1 MTPHSHISRGLTL
14 IEVLMALTVLTIGLT
29 GAMASVV
36 YASGSLARSVHVGE
50 ATMLAQSLA
59 SALASVPYT
68 AQLAGNASPFA
79 DTNAG
84 NNGDIA
90 DSALL
95 YAGSSV
101 PTGSSAP
108 DHAESE
114 LAGSSLNAMVT
125 PLPTGGTTYERYWN
139 IAPQPSGNGVVYAVI
154 VRWKEGGG
162 GRADGGDVYLRTI
175 VVGTRFQP

>member
-29 GAMASVV
+29 GTMASVV

-154 VRWKEGGG
+154 VRWKEGG
-162 GRADGGDVYLRTI
+162 VYLRTT

>member
-1 MTPHSHISRGLTL
+1 MKTHLHGARGLTL

-29 GAMASVV
+29 GAVASVV
-36 YASGSLARSVHVGE
+36 YAGGSLARSVHVGE

-59 SALASVPYT
+59 SALSSVPYT

-79 DTNAG
+79 DTNAA

-95 YAGSSV
+95 YTGSSV

-125 PLPTGGTTYERYWN
+125 PLPTSGTTYERYWN
-139 IAPQPSGNGVVYAVI
+139 IAPQPSGNGVVFAVI

-162 GRADGGDVYLRTI
+162 ARADGRDVYLRTT

>member
-1 MTPHSHISRGLTL
+1 MMKPHSHSARGLTL

-154 VRWKEGGG
+154 VRWKEGG
-162 GRADGGDVYLRTI
+162 VYLRTT

>member
-1 MTPHSHISRGLTL
+1 MMTPPSQSARGLTL

-29 GAMASVV
+29 GAVASVV

-50 ATMLAQSLA
+50 ATMLAQSLS
-59 SALASVPYT
+59 SALSSIPYT
-68 AQLAGNASPFA
+68 AQLSGGASPFA
-79 DTNAG
+79 DKNVG

-95 YAGSSV
+95 YAGSAV
-101 PTGSSAP
+101 PTGSAAP
-108 DHAESE
+108 DHTESE
-114 LAGSSLNAMVT
+114 LAGSSLVAMVA
-125 PLPTGGTTYERYWN
+125 PLTTGGATYERFWN

-154 VRWKEGGG
+154 VRWKEGPT
-162 GRADGGDVYLRTI
+162 YLRTT